1 MVVTEEEKSSSSPA
15 SLVQGKKKTYGA
27 IQNGTVFYSSFLFWK
42 CMKRRHFSQNV
53 PVSFKRKL
61 APKRVRF
68 KIKPS
73 ICALLHFG
81 PWFLDFFN

>member
-1 MVVTEEEKSSSSPA
+1 
-15 SLVQGKKKTYGA
+15 
-27 IQNGTVFYSSFLFWK
+27 
-42 CMKRRHFSQNV
+42 MKRRHFSQNV